1 MNVSKICLI
10 IKDLLNAL
18 MAMLKLIKTIFKE
31 KRKIKNQNQVA
42 LLRGGWNELM
52 IAGFS
57 HRSTG
62 IPNGKNNSQR

>member
-18 MAMLKLIKTIFKE
+18 MVMLKLIKTIFKE
-31 KRKIKNQNQVA
+31 KRIIKNQNQVA

-62 IPNGKNNSQR
+62 IPNGKNNSEW